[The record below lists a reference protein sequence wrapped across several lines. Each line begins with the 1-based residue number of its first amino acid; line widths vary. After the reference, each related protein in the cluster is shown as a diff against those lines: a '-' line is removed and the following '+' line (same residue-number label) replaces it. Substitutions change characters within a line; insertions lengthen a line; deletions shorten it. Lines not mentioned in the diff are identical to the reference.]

1 MKGQKYLVVGSGISG
16 IAAVKLLET
25 QGAEVILYD
34 SNEKLTE
41 QDLKDKLPADSKAI
55 CVTGEVPADLAVD
68 KIVLSPGVPTDL
80 PWINHMRDCG
90 IPILG
95 EIELGYLC

>member
-41 QDLKDKLPADSKAI
+41 QDLKDKLPAVSKAI

-68 KIVLSPGVPTDL
+68 
-80 PWINHMRDCG
+80 
-90 IPILG
+90 
-95 EIELGYLC
+95 